1 MLTSQLLSVVFFSLF
16 LDSPNRGKRMRPY
29 FCGPAYYTGAGSK
42 GIIPKKLAAQD
53 ACMEPRVLTDVSNAF
68 LATDTF

>member
-1 MLTSQLLSVVFFSLF
+1 
-16 LDSPNRGKRMRPY
+16 MRPY